1 MSCECEWQTAD
12 AARQDSLGGRISFL
26 FFTLKAELDCVFN
39 IKMPLRF
46 AVLLDD
52 MLPVLIPTD

>member
-12 AARQDSLGGRISFL
+12 AARQTSLEAAFL
-26 FFTLKAELDCVFN
+26 FFLTLKAELDCVFN
-39 IKMPLRF
+39 IKMPLRS